1 VKTTEWSV
9 ESYVLALSVRSAV
22 DVVGGG
28 ADTVDDDCNDFK
40 LHKPLFVFKLTL
52 KGGKSM
58 IKCLKLTDISLVT
71 DRYHTSF

>member
-28 ADTVDDDCNDFK
+28 ADTVDDC
-40 LHKPLFVFKLTL
+40 
-52 KGGKSM
+52 
-58 IKCLKLTDISLVT
+58 C
-71 DRYHTSF
+71 